1 MLNKNLI
8 PRPKR
13 KTALPPEQTVVVQ
26 GDHITLG
33 QLLKTADIISSGG
46 EAKLYLADM
55 IVLVNGEEEQRR
67 GRKLRAGDLVV
78 APDAA
83 PIRLVAAP
91 QDTNSLSPIVPEA
104 LSTSPVKTKN
114 KPGGDVRS
122 GVGSSEAAGMV
133 TGTVISPQE
142 SAGDV

>member
-13 KTALPPEQTVVVQ
+13 RAALPPEQTVIVK

-46 EAKLYLADM
+46 EAKLYLAD
-55 IVLVNGEEEQRR
+55 IAVLVNGEEEQRR
-67 GRKLRAGDLVV
+67 GRKLRAGDLII
-78 APDAA
+78 APDAP

-91 QDTNSLSPIVPEA
+91 QDTNFPSSLDAGA
-104 LSTSPVKTKN
+104 LSHSLPKNKN

-122 GVGSSEAAGMV
+122 FETAGSGA
-133 TGTVISPQE
+133 ISSQE
-142 SAGDV
+142 TDRDV